1 MSLLTARLSDYNRTS
16 VLSATPTQL
25 LAMLYD
31 RLLLDLSR
39 AERAQDDGSWQ
50 AASAQLLHA
59 QAILSE
65 LQSTL
70 NVDAWEGGPGLF
82 ALYTYIGESLVRSNI
97 NRDVFLTT
105 ECIALLEPL
114 RAAWAEASAS
124 TTSTVSERGWAV
136 A

>member
-1 MSLLTARLSDYNRTS
+1 MSLVKTRLSDYNRIA
-16 VLSATPTQL
+16 VLSATPAQL
-25 LAMLYD
+25 LTMLYD

-39 AERAQDDGSWQ
+39 AQLAQDAQNWQ
-50 AASAQLLHA
+50 AASNQLLHA

-70 NVDAWEGGPGLF
+70 KVDEWDGGAGLF
-82 ALYTYIGESLVRSNI
+82 ALYTYLGESLVRANI

-105 ECIALLEPL
+105 ECIALLDPL
-114 RAAWAEASAS
+114 RTAWVEASLSNAS
-124 TTSTVSERGWAV
+124 MATEGGWAV